1 MLLNAMAKTEKKKQE
16 KNKKE
21 YKNSN
26 RREYFLIYVL

>member
-1 MLLNAMAKTEKKKQE
+1 MQWPKQKKKQE

-26 RREYFLIYVL
+26 RREYLLIYVL